1 MRTELLDVWLGDNG
15 LTDRHGAIFLPISE
29 LLGHRNLG
37 ASTLLRPLIRRDDRS
52 RGRRG
57 VDENTIRQ
65 PCVLLVD
72 DHPTHAKCTAY
83 LNTQVLRCPA
93 ATASRRSGGC
103 QIGSDIILMDPW
115 LPVMDGWEA
124 TRQLKADPH
133 DNIPVVAQRT
143 VARNADGAKEVG
155 CEAFLTKPCLPEDLV
170 QEIRRVLA

>member
-1 MRTELLDVWLGDNG
+1 
-15 LTDRHGAIFLPISE
+15 
-29 LLGHRNLG
+29 
-37 ASTLLRPLIRRDDRS
+37 
-52 RGRRG
+52 
-57 VDENTIRQ
+57 
-65 PCVLLVD
+65 
-72 DHPTHAKCTAY
+72 
-83 LNTQVLRCPA
+83 
-93 ATASRRSGGC
+93 
-103 QIGSDIILMDPW
+103 MDPW